1 MKRYIIFL
9 FLGII
14 ILLTG
19 CTNNNNAES
28 TNMEQDFKSVN
39 VQEAKV
45 IIDENKY
52 NEDFVIIDVRS
63 PQEYNDGHVENSVMI
78 DFYDTDFRDKL
89 SQLDK
94 EKTYLIYCRSGSR
107 SGRAFDIMEELGFIK
122 VYNFEGGIVEWKKNY
137 DVVTE

>member
-1 MKRYIIFL
+1 
-9 FLGII
+9 
-14 ILLTG
+14 
-19 CTNNNNAES
+19 
-28 TNMEQDFKSVN
+28 MEQDYKSVN

-63 PQEYNDGHVENSVMI
+63 PQEYNEGHVENSGMI

-94 EKTYLIYCRSGSR
+94 EKTYLIYCKSGSR
-107 SGRAFDIMEELGFIK
+107 SGRAPDILKELGFIK